1 MTTRFNLTIILLIVG
16 MSWGLTAPLS
26 KIAVS
31 TGHHY
36 LGLLIW
42 QIIIM
47 ILSLGLIQIF
57 RKKKLPLK
65 LNCFWRYVVVALLG
79 TILPNSIMYKAY
91 FHLQSGIM
99 SILVSIVPMIAF
111 LLVLVLQMEKFE
123 IRRFLGVL
131 FGIFAIILIVFPKLD
146 LGYLGEVGWIL
157 LALLSPLCYAIEGV
171 WINKIGIAKLDPIE
185 VILGASILGFFILMP
200 IVALNGYW
208 ITPYRVWGPAE
219 FAITASSLIHSII
232 YISYIWLIGK
242 AGVIFASQVSYI
254 YTASGI
260 GFSII
265 LLGEGYSLFVWA
277 AVILM
282 LMGLMTVSYTHLR
295 AHETDS

>member
-16 MSWGLTAPLS
+16 VSWGLTAPLS

-57 RKKKLPLK
+57 RKKKLPLN
-65 LNCFWRYVVVALLG
+65 LNCFWRYVLVALLG

-208 ITPYRVWGPAE
+208 VTPYRVWGPAE
-219 FAITASSLIHSII
+219 FAITLSSLIHSII

-282 LMGLMTVSYTHLR
+282 LMGLMMVRPSRRSSL
-295 AHETDS
+295 S

>member
-1 MTTRFNLTIILLIVG
+1 MTARFNLTLILLIVG
-16 MSWGLTAPLS
+16 VSWGLTAPLS

-57 RKKKLPLK
+57 RKKKLPLN
-65 LNCFWRYVVVALLG
+65 LNCFWRYVLVALLG
-79 TILPNSIMYKAY
+79 TLLPNSIMYKAY

-146 LGYLGEVGWIL
+146 LGYIGEVGWIL

-171 WINKIGIAKLDPIE
+171 WVNKIGIAKLDPIE

-219 FAITASSLIHSII
+219 FAITLSSLIHSII

-265 LLGEGYSLFVWA
+265 LLGEGYSLFIWA
-277 AVILM
+277 AVISM
-282 LMGLMTVSYTHLR
+282 LMGLMMVRPSRL
-295 AHETDS
+295 SSLS

>member
-1 MTTRFNLTIILLIVG
+1 MTARFNLTLILLIVG
-16 MSWGLTAPLS
+16 VSWGLTAPLS

-57 RKKKLPLK
+57 RKKKLPLN
-65 LNCFWRYVVVALLG
+65 LNCFWRYVLVALLG

-185 VILGASILGFFILMP
+185 IILGASILGFFILMP

-219 FAITASSLIHSII
+219 FAITLSSLIHSII

-282 LMGLMTVSYTHLR
+282 LMGLMMVRPSR
-295 AHETDS
+295 

>member
-16 MSWGLTAPLS
+16 VSWGLTAPLS

-57 RKKKLPLK
+57 RKKKLPLN
-65 LNCFWRYVVVALLG
+65 LNCFWRYVLVALLG
-79 TILPNSIMYKAY
+79 TLLPNSIMYKAY

-282 LMGLMTVSYTHLR
+282 LMGLMMVRPSRRSSL
-295 AHETDS
+295 S

>member
-1 MTTRFNLTIILLIVG
+1 MTARFNLTLILLIVG
-16 MSWGLTAPLS
+16 VSWGLTAPLS

-57 RKKKLPLK
+57 RKKKLPLN
-65 LNCFWRYVVVALLG
+65 LNCFWRYVLVALLG

-111 LLVLVLQMEKFE
+111 LLVLVLKMEKFE

-219 FAITASSLIHSII
+219 FAITASSLIHSLI

-282 LMGLMTVSYTHLR
+282 LMGLMMVRPSRRSSL
-295 AHETDS
+295 S

>member
-1 MTTRFNLTIILLIVG
+1 MGL
-16 MSWGLTAPLS
+16 SWGLTAPLS

-57 RKKKLPLK
+57 RKKKLPLN
-65 LNCFWRYVVVALLG
+65 LNCFWRYVLVALLG

-146 LGYLGEVGWIL
+146 LGYIGEVGWIL

-185 VILGASILGFFILMP
+185 VILGASILGCFILMP

-219 FAITASSLIHSII
+219 FAITLSSLIHSII

-282 LMGLMTVSYTHLR
+282 LMGLMMVRPSR
-295 AHETDS
+295 

>member
-1 MTTRFNLTIILLIVG
+1 MTARFNLTLILLIAGV
-16 MSWGLTAPLS
+16 SWGLTAPLS

-57 RKKKLPLK
+57 RKKKLPLN
-65 LNCFWRYVVVALLG
+65 LNCFWRYVLVALLG

-111 LLVLVLQMEKFE
+111 LLVVVLQMEKFE

-146 LGYLGEVGWIL
+146 LGYIGEVGWIL

-208 ITPYRVWGPAE
+208 VTPYRVWGPAE
-219 FAITASSLIHSII
+219 FAITLSSLIHSII

-282 LMGLMTVSYTHLR
+282 LMGLMMVRPSRRSSL
-295 AHETDS
+295 S

>member
-16 MSWGLTAPLS
+16 VSWGLTAPLS

-57 RKKKLPLK
+57 RKKKLPLN

-265 LLGEGYSLFVWA
+265 LLGEGYPLFVWA

-282 LMGLMTVSYTHLR
+282 LMGLMMVRPSRRSSL
-295 AHETDS
+295 S

>member
-1 MTTRFNLTIILLIVG
+1 VG
-16 MSWGLTAPLS
+16 VSWGLTAPLS

-57 RKKKLPLK
+57 RKKKLPLN
-65 LNCFWRYVVVALLG
+65 LNCFWRYVLVALLG

-219 FAITASSLIHSII
+219 FAITASSLIHSLI

-282 LMGLMTVSYTHLR
+282 LMGLMMVRPSRRSSL
-295 AHETDS
+295 S

>member
-16 MSWGLTAPLS
+16 VSWGLTAPLS

-57 RKKKLPLK
+57 RKKKLPLN
-65 LNCFWRYVVVALLG
+65 LNCFWRYVLVALLG
-79 TILPNSIMYKAY
+79 TILPSSIMYKAY

-111 LLVLVLQMEKFE
+111 LLVLVLKMEKFE

-219 FAITASSLIHSII
+219 FAITASSLIHSLI

-282 LMGLMTVSYTHLR
+282 LMGLMMVRPSR
-295 AHETDS
+295 RS

>member
-1 MTTRFNLTIILLIVG
+1 MTARFNLTLILLIVG
-16 MSWGLTAPLS
+16 VSWGLTAPLS

-57 RKKKLPLK
+57 RKKKLPLN
-65 LNCFWRYVVVALLG
+65 LNCFWRYVLVALLG

-208 ITPYRVWGPAE
+208 VTPYRVWGPAE
-219 FAITASSLIHSII
+219 FAITLSSLIHSII

-282 LMGLMTVSYTHLR
+282 LMGLMMVRPSRRSSL
-295 AHETDS
+295 S

>member
-1 MTTRFNLTIILLIVG
+1 MTARFNLTLILLIVG
-16 MSWGLTAPLS
+16 VSWGLTAPLS

-57 RKKKLPLK
+57 RKKKLPLN

-208 ITPYRVWGPAE
+208 VTPYRVWGPAE
-219 FAITASSLIHSII
+219 FAITLSSLIHSII

-277 AVILM
+277 AIILM
-282 LMGLMTVSYTHLR
+282 LMGLMMVRPSR
-295 AHETDS
+295 

>member
-16 MSWGLTAPLS
+16 VSWGLTAPLS

-57 RKKKLPLK
+57 RKKKLPLN
-65 LNCFWRYVVVALLG
+65 LNCFWRYVLVALLG

-219 FAITASSLIHSII
+219 FAITASSLIHSLI

-282 LMGLMTVSYTHLR
+282 LMGLMMVMPSRRSSL
-295 AHETDS
+295 S

>member
-16 MSWGLTAPLS
+16 VSWGLTAPLS

-57 RKKKLPLK
+57 RKKKLPLN
-65 LNCFWRYVVVALLG
+65 LNCFWRYVLVALLG
-79 TILPNSIMYKAY
+79 TILPSSIMYKAY

-111 LLVLVLQMEKFE
+111 LLVLVLKMEKFE
-123 IRRFLGVL
+123 ISRFLGVL

-185 VILGASILGFFILMP
+185 IILGASILGFFILMP

-219 FAITASSLIHSII
+219 FAITASSLIHSLI

-282 LMGLMTVSYTHLR
+282 LMGLMMVRPSRRSSL
-295 AHETDS
+295 S

>member
-16 MSWGLTAPLS
+16 VSWGLTAPLS

-57 RKKKLPLK
+57 RKKKLPLN
-65 LNCFWRYVVVALLG
+65 LNCFWRYVLVALLG

-111 LLVLVLQMEKFE
+111 LLVLVLKMEKFE

-146 LGYLGEVGWIL
+146 LGYVGEVGWIL

-219 FAITASSLIHSII
+219 FAITASSLIHSLI

-282 LMGLMTVSYTHLR
+282 LMGLMMVRPSRRSSL
-295 AHETDS
+295 S

>member
-1 MTTRFNLTIILLIVG
+1 MTARFNLTLILLIVG
-16 MSWGLTAPLS
+16 VSWGLTAPLS

-57 RKKKLPLK
+57 RKKKLPLN
-65 LNCFWRYVVVALLG
+65 LNCFWRYVLVALLG

-91 FHLQSGIM
+91 VHLQSGIM

-185 VILGASILGFFILMP
+185 IILGASILGFFILMP

-208 ITPYRVWGPAE
+208 VTPYRVWGPAE
-219 FAITASSLIHSII
+219 FAITLSSLIHSII

-282 LMGLMTVSYTHLR
+282 LMGLMMVRPSRRSSL
-295 AHETDS
+295 S

>member
-16 MSWGLTAPLS
+16 VSWGLTAPLS

-57 RKKKLPLK
+57 RKKKLPLN
-65 LNCFWRYVVVALLG
+65 LNCFWRYVLVALLG

-111 LLVLVLQMEKFE
+111 LLVLVLKMEKFE

-219 FAITASSLIHSII
+219 FAITASSLIHSLI

-282 LMGLMTVSYTHLR
+282 LMGLMMVRPSRRSSL
-295 AHETDS
+295 S

>member
-16 MSWGLTAPLS
+16 VSWGLTAPLS

-42 QIIIM
+42 QISIM

-57 RKKKLPLK
+57 RKKKLPLN
-65 LNCFWRYVVVALLG
+65 LNCFWRYVLVALLG

-111 LLVLVLQMEKFE
+111 LLVLMLQMEKFE

-219 FAITASSLIHSII
+219 FAITASSLIHSLI

-282 LMGLMTVSYTHLR
+282 LMGLMMVRPSRRSSL
-295 AHETDS
+295 S

>member
-1 MTTRFNLTIILLIVG
+1 MTARFNLTLILLIVG
-16 MSWGLTAPLS
+16 VSWGLTAPLS

-57 RKKKLPLK
+57 RKKKLPLN
-65 LNCFWRYVVVALLG
+65 LNCFWRYVLVALLG

-282 LMGLMTVSYTHLR
+282 LMGLMMVRPSRRSSL
-295 AHETDS
+295 S

>member
-1 MTTRFNLTIILLIVG
+1 VG
-16 MSWGLTAPLS
+16 VIWGLTAPLS

-185 VILGASILGFFILMP
+185 VILVASILGFFILLP

-282 LMGLMTVSYTHLR
+282 LMGLMMVRPSR
-295 AHETDS
+295 

>member
-1 MTTRFNLTIILLIVG
+1 VG
-16 MSWGLTAPLS
+16 VSWGLTAPLS

-42 QIIIM
+42 QISIM

-57 RKKKLPLK
+57 RKKKLPLN
-65 LNCFWRYVVVALLG
+65 LNCFWRYVLVALLG

-111 LLVLVLQMEKFE
+111 LLVLVLKMEKFE

-219 FAITASSLIHSII
+219 FAITASSLIHSLI

-282 LMGLMTVSYTHLR
+282 LMGLMMVRPSRRSSL
-295 AHETDS
+295 S

>member
-1 MTTRFNLTIILLIVG
+1 MTARFNLTLILLIVG
-16 MSWGLTAPLS
+16 VSWGLTAPLS

-57 RKKKLPLK
+57 RKKKLPLN

-146 LGYLGEVGWIL
+146 LGYIGEVGWIL

-265 LLGEGYSLFVWA
+265 LLGEGYPLFVWA

-282 LMGLMTVSYTHLR
+282 LMGLMMVRPSRRSSL
-295 AHETDS
+295 S

>member
-1 MTTRFNLTIILLIVG
+1 MTARFNLTLILLIVG
-16 MSWGLTAPLS
+16 VSWGLTAPLS

-57 RKKKLPLK
+57 RKKKLPLN
-65 LNCFWRYVVVALLG
+65 LNCFWRYVLVALLG

-91 FHLQSGIM
+91 VHLQSGIM

-219 FAITASSLIHSII
+219 FAITASSLIHSLI

-265 LLGEGYSLFVWA
+265 LLGEGYSLFIWA

-282 LMGLMTVSYTHLR
+282 LMGLMMVRPSRGSSL
-295 AHETDS
+295 S

>member
-1 MTTRFNLTIILLIVG
+1 MTIRFNLTLILLIVG
-16 MSWGLTAPLS
+16 VSWGLTAPLS

-57 RKKKLPLK
+57 RKKKLPLN
-65 LNCFWRYVVVALLG
+65 LNCFWRYVLVALLG

-91 FHLQSGIM
+91 FNLQSGIM

-111 LLVLVLQMEKFE
+111 LLVLVLKMEKFE

-185 VILGASILGFFILMP
+185 VILGASILGFFILIP

-208 ITPYRVWGPAE
+208 VTPYRVWGPAE
-219 FAITASSLIHSII
+219 FAITLSSLIHSII

-242 AGVIFASQVSYI
+242 AGDIFASQVSYI

-282 LMGLMTVSYTHLR
+282 LMGLMMVRPSRRSSL
-295 AHETDS
+295 S

>member
-1 MTTRFNLTIILLIVG
+1 MIILLIVG
-16 MSWGLTAPLS
+16 VSWGLTAPLS

-42 QIIIM
+42 QIIMM

-57 RKKKLPLK
+57 RKKKLPLN

-79 TILPNSIMYKAY
+79 TILPNAIMYKAY

-99 SILVSIVPMIAF
+99 SIIVSIVPMIAF

-146 LGYLGEVGWIL
+146 LGYIGEVGWIL

-208 ITPYRVWGPAE
+208 VTPYRVWGPAE
-219 FAITASSLIHSII
+219 FAITLSSLIHSII

-282 LMGLMTVSYTHLR
+282 LMGLMMVRPSRRSSL
-295 AHETDS
+295 S

>member
-1 MTTRFNLTIILLIVG
+1 MTIRFNLTLILLIVG
-16 MSWGLTAPLS
+16 VSWGLTAPLS

-57 RKKKLPLK
+57 RKKKLPLN
-65 LNCFWRYVVVALLG
+65 LNCFWRYVLVALLG

-146 LGYLGEVGWIL
+146 LGYIGEVGWIL

-185 VILGASILGFFILMP
+185 IILGASILGFFILMP

-219 FAITASSLIHSII
+219 FAITLSSLIHSII

-282 LMGLMTVSYTHLR
+282 LMGLMMVRPSR
-295 AHETDS
+295 

>member
-16 MSWGLTAPLS
+16 VSWGLTAPLS

-57 RKKKLPLK
+57 RKKKLPLNLK
-65 LNCFWRYVVVALLG
+65 CFWRYVVVALLG
-79 TILPNSIMYKAY
+79 TILPNAIMYKAY

-219 FAITASSLIHSII
+219 FAITASSLIHSLI

-282 LMGLMTVSYTHLR
+282 LMGLMMVRPSRRSSL
-295 AHETDS
+295 S

>member
-16 MSWGLTAPLS
+16 VSWGLTAPLS

-57 RKKKLPLK
+57 RKKKLPLN
-65 LNCFWRYVVVALLG
+65 LNCFWRYVLVALLG

-111 LLVLVLQMEKFE
+111 LLVLVLKMEKFE

-219 FAITASSLIHSII
+219 FAITASSLIHSLI

-282 LMGLMTVSYTHLR
+282 LMGLMMVMPSRRSSL
-295 AHETDS
+295 S

>member
-16 MSWGLTAPLS
+16 VSWGLTAPLS

-57 RKKKLPLK
+57 RKKKLPLN

-282 LMGLMTVSYTHLR
+282 LMGLMMVRPSR
-295 AHETDS
+295 

>member
-1 MTTRFNLTIILLIVG
+1 MTARFNLTLILLIVG
-16 MSWGLTAPLS
+16 VSWGLTAPLS

-57 RKKKLPLK
+57 RKKKLPLN
-65 LNCFWRYVVVALLG
+65 LNCFWRYVLVALLG
-79 TILPNSIMYKAY
+79 TLLPNSIMYKAY

-208 ITPYRVWGPAE
+208 LTPYRVWGPAE
-219 FAITASSLIHSII
+219 FAITASSLIHSLI

-282 LMGLMTVSYTHLR
+282 LMGLMMVRPSRRSSL
-295 AHETDS
+295 S

>member
-16 MSWGLTAPLS
+16 VSWGLTAPLS

-42 QIIIM
+42 QIIMM

-57 RKKKLPLK
+57 RKKKLPLN

-111 LLVLVLQMEKFE
+111 LLVLVLKMEKFE

-282 LMGLMTVSYTHLR
+282 LMGLMMVRPSRRSSL
-295 AHETDS
+295 S

>member
-1 MTTRFNLTIILLIVG
+1 MGV
-16 MSWGLTAPLS
+16 SWGLTAPLS
-26 KIAVS
+26 KMAVS

-47 ILSLGLIQIF
+47 IFSLGLIQIF
-57 RKKKLPLK
+57 RKKKLPLN
-65 LNCFWRYVVVALLG
+65 LNCFWRYIVVALLG

-146 LGYLGEVGWIL
+146 LGYIGEVGWIL

-219 FAITASSLIHSII
+219 FAITASSLIHSLI

-282 LMGLMTVSYTHLR
+282 LMGLMMVRPSR
-295 AHETDS
+295 RS

>member
-1 MTTRFNLTIILLIVG
+1 MTARFNLTLILLIVG
-16 MSWGLTAPLS
+16 VSWGLTAPLS

-57 RKKKLPLK
+57 RKKKLPLN
-65 LNCFWRYVVVALLG
+65 LNCFWRYVLVALLG

-242 AGVIFASQVSYI
+242 AGVVFASQVSYI

-282 LMGLMTVSYTHLR
+282 LMGLMMVRPSRRSSL
-295 AHETDS
+295 S

>member
-1 MTTRFNLTIILLIVG
+1 MTARFNLTLILLIVG
-16 MSWGLTAPLS
+16 VSWGFTAPLS

-57 RKKKLPLK
+57 RKKKLPLN
-65 LNCFWRYVVVALLG
+65 LNCFWRYVLVALLG

-208 ITPYRVWGPAE
+208 ITPYRVCGPAE
-219 FAITASSLIHSII
+219 FAITASSLIHSLI

-282 LMGLMTVSYTHLR
+282 LMGLMMVRPSRRSSL
-295 AHETDS
+295 S

>member
-16 MSWGLTAPLS
+16 VSWGLTAPLS

-57 RKKKLPLK
+57 RKKKLPLN
-65 LNCFWRYVVVALLG
+65 LNCFWRYVLVALLG

-111 LLVLVLQMEKFE
+111 LLVLVLKMEKFE

-200 IVALNGYW
+200 IVALNGYL

-219 FAITASSLIHSII
+219 FAITASSLIHSLI

-282 LMGLMTVSYTHLR
+282 LMGLMMVRPSRRSSL
-295 AHETDS
+295 S

>member
-1 MTTRFNLTIILLIVG
+1 MTARFNLTLILLIVG
-16 MSWGLTAPLS
+16 VSWGLTAPLS

-57 RKKKLPLK
+57 RKKKLPLN
-65 LNCFWRYVVVALLG
+65 LNCFWRYVLVALLG

-219 FAITASSLIHSII
+219 FAITASSLIHSLI

-282 LMGLMTVSYTHLR
+282 LMGLMMVRPSRRSSL
-295 AHETDS
+295 S